1 MNDSL
6 IELLEN
12 AFGAGYDHARNGIWG
27 WTQAFQN
34 FLNDFSEEIEAV
46 RETMR

>member
-1 MNDSL
+1 MDDPL

-12 AFGAGYDHARNGIWG
+12 AFGAGYDHARNGIWS
-27 WTQAFQN
+27 WTKEFEN
-34 FLNDFSEEIEAV
+34 FLSDFCEEIKDV